1 MFYSLQLIRY
11 WSEGK
16 LELAVLKVAISIVT
30 VVGLAEIAKRVDPV
44 LSGIL
49 LGLPLGAGLAVY
61 FVSYEQGLE
70 FLVAGLPWAIA
81 GLASAVI
88 FCTVYLLAGRRF
100 SSGRLASVLLC
111 SGLAMAAFFLSGLLV
126 RRQQWTVLGA
136 TVMFLSVA
144 AINIYVLR
152 LLPEPPTVPAKNPT
166 DLKGLLLR
174 GLIAGLII
182 TTITIVAPLAGS
194 QWTGILSSF
203 PSTLYALLVIVH
215 FETGTALYPR
225 IIHSFARSVPALAV
239 FYIGCISLLPLL
251 GLNRG
256 FLLVYLI
263 SATYVY
269 LTHRIMNW
277 KAAKPPAKLK
287 RK

>member
-1 MFYSLQLIRY
+1 ME
-11 WSEGK
+11 WSE
-16 LELAVLKVAISIVT
+16 EEVDLAILKIVISIVT

-44 LSGIL
+44 MSGIL

-88 FCTVYLLAGRRF
+88 FCTVYLLAGRYF
-100 SSGRLASVLLC
+100 SSGRLVPVLLC
-111 SGLAMAAFFLSGLLV
+111 SAMAMAAFFLSGLLV
-126 RRQQWTVLGA
+126 RCQQWTILGA

-144 AINIYVLR
+144 AINIFVLN
-152 LLPEPPTVPAKNPT
+152 LLPEPATVPAKNPT
-166 DLKGLLLR
+166 NLTGLLLR

-182 TTITIVAPLAGS
+182 TTITMVAPLAGS

-215 FETGTALYPR
+215 FETGNMLYPR
-225 IIHSFARSVPALAV
+225 IIHSFSRSVPALAV

-263 SATYVY
+263 SAAYVY
-269 LTHRIMNW
+269 LTHRVMQW
-277 KAAKPPAKLK
+277 KSAGPTGK
-287 RK
+287 RKRK